1 MGTSSVAN
9 SALQHLS
16 RFAIASIFVGVGWLA
31 LAHPALAQ
39 IVYTPTDITI
49 GPNTSYNLDLNNDG
63 VTDFVISTSYACAG
77 GCGSD
82 IKILSESVT
91 ETPAPGNSAE
101 AFVAKRPPTCAGDLL
116 AYALKDGDVI
126 GPPTYKGQGT
136 LLYIKEGEGPAI
148 DCGKWGRSKRYLGLA
163 FQVNGET
170 YYGWALLEIDISA
183 GGATLKGYA
192 YETVA
197 GMPIDAGQTE

>member
-63 VTDFVISTSYACAG
+63 VTDFVISTSYACAWVVWQRYKRFFLRALPRHHPPATVPKP
-77 GCGSD
+77 S
-82 IKILSESVT
+82 SQSV
-91 ETPAPGNSAE
+91 PQH
-101 AFVAKRPPTCAGDLL
+101 VR
-116 AYALKDGDVI
+116 
-126 GPPTYKGQGT
+126 
-136 LLYIKEGEGPAI
+136 
-148 DCGKWGRSKRYLGLA
+148 
-163 FQVNGET
+163 
-170 YYGWALLEIDISA
+170 
-183 GGATLKGYA
+183 ATS
-192 YETVA
+192 
-197 GMPIDAGQTE
+197 